1 LAQARTNRT
10 VIRRSKTTL
19 FLALAITFLVI
30 FGGVAYLL
38 FYNPYPG
45 GLAID
50 WQLKIVFYDLQTG
63 SNVTLPPGIGV
74 QGEII
79 NNYTLFQYGPDRY
92 APISIRDT
100 TGTVYVQ
107 STVATIYTFGDLFNI
122 WGKQFNQKC
131 VPNPATNFADL
142 YCTRPGESIIW
153 DADNDGGVY
162 DSADQPM
169 LLGNN
174 TAPAQGSPLSTD
186 SHIKYLDSNSNGQWD
201 PTETIVYDSNGN
213 GIYDSGDKVLAA
225 TTTPS
230 IGTQLKADS
239 RIQFIDSVISN
250 GTWDSA
256 ILPPAMI
263 DVGLD
268 KERCVN
274 QGLGLSANKSW
285 EIIINSPVGIS
296 QHC

>member
-1 LAQARTNRT
+1 MAAGRTIKT
-10 VIRRSKTTL
+10 VKKKSKRRL
-19 FLALAITFLVI
+19 FLALSITLIVI
-30 FGGVAYLL
+30 FGGVGYLL
-38 FYNPYPG
+38 FYNPYQG

-63 SNVTLPPGIGV
+63 TNVTLPPGIGV

-79 NNYTLFQYGPDRY
+79 NNYTLFRYGPDRY
-92 APISIRDT
+92 APISTRDT

-107 STVATIYTFGDLFNI
+107 STVPTIYTFGDLFNI

-131 VPNPATNFADL
+131 VPNPLTNFATL
-142 YCTRPGESIIW
+142 YCTRPGEAIVW
-153 DADNDGGVY
+153 DADNDGGSY
-162 DSADQPM
+162 DPSDQVM

-186 SHIKYLDSNSNGQWD
+186 PHIKYVDSDSNSQWD
-201 PTETIVYDSNGN
+201 PGETIVYDSNLN
-213 GIYDSGDKVLAA
+213 GIYDSGDRLIAG
-225 TTTPS
+225 TTPS
-230 IGTQLKADS
+230 TGTQLKSDS
-239 RIQFIDSVISN
+239 RIYFIDSVVQN
-250 GTWDSA
+250 GTWDPP

-263 DVGLD
+263 DIGLD

-274 QGLGLSANKSW
+274 QALGLSANKSW
-285 EIIINSPVGIS
+285 EIIINSPVGVS